1 MCSVCVC
8 LDAVDSCVN
17 IIGGMTVFAS
27 LEDAVV
33 GVHYGEMNATYTFC
47 PYVMVTYLGY
57 VQVCVCVSVYCF
69 FTCTCFMRE
78 HLHVCL

>member
-33 GVHYGEMNATYTFC
+33 GVHYGEMKCYIYFLSLCNGDIPWVCAGMC
-47 PYVMVTYLGY
+47 
-57 VQVCVCVSVYCF
+57 VCVCVLFLY
-69 FTCTCFMRE
+69 M
-78 HLHVCL
+78 HLFHA